1 MRDER
6 RVRLMRRLA
15 QNLGFEARMDEQE
28 AAAAL
33 ADAEQYREIARKL
46 RGIAQEYHFA
56 EGCQELLDLA
66 GRYERLADHLDPR
79 TPSVISRTKRSRPSN
94 AD

>member
-1 MRDER
+1 
-6 RVRLMRRLA
+6 
-15 QNLGFEARMDEQE
+15 MDEQK

-46 RGIAQEYHFA
+46 RGIAQECYFL
-56 EGCQELLDLA
+56 GGRQELLDLA
-66 GRYERLADHLDPR
+66 GRYEGTANHLDPHI
-79 TPSVISRTKRSRPSN
+79 PSVIPWAKRSRPSD

>member
-1 MRDER
+1 
-6 RVRLMRRLA
+6 
-15 QNLGFEARMDEQE
+15 MDEQK

-46 RGIAQEYHFA
+46 RGIAQEFRFA
-56 EGCQELLDLA
+56 EGRQEILELA
-66 GRYERLADHLDPR
+66 GRYEGTAGHLDPR
-79 TPSVISRTKRSRPSN
+79 TPSVISRTKRSRQSD

>member
-1 MRDER
+1 
-6 RVRLMRRLA
+6 
-15 QNLGFEARMDEQE
+15 MDEQK

-46 RGIAQEYHFA
+46 RGIAQECYFL
-56 EGCQELLDLA
+56 GGRQEILDLA
-66 GRYERLADHLDPR
+66 GRYEGTAGHLDPR
-79 TPSVISRTKRSRPSN
+79 TPSVISRTKRSRQSD